1 MATSA
6 SYYLNAP
13 SLGSATAV
21 FSNESL
27 TTLAAD
33 GFYSNGVI
41 VREQVSGVLLPQ
53 QNCPT
58 CATPCGETINA
69 SGGQG
74 IYLLDLDTGSTG
86 GDVGAVI
93 VRFDPFG
100 VPDGIR
106 ATLGANVYNKLTSP
120 VDGLHQSST
129 SGNFTYVGQTSGDC
143 GISGTTYPAL
153 TEFSYNGT
161 AFVATGDTQSIT
173 VNAGDVSLGASAPGS
188 TMMVIPK
195 LTASPS
201 IINFEVVGP
210 CSGTAWQMSV
220 DCPVLL
226 TGFSS
231 SVMAATSV
239 AVCELTE
246 TVTYYNA
253 SLANTPGTVG
263 LYDFVYADA
272 YGSTPLTAGYY
283 LAAGSI
289 TGSNDWFQ
297 VNSSGV
303 VIALGVCAAPPE
315 VSYNCVEGIC
325 TDPGDGTG
333 TYSTLEACE
342 SACSTPV
349 AYTIDNSATGTA
361 LEACGGS
368 TTTTTVYALP
378 GYTTPIVTMI
388 FYDSSALTTPFIG
401 SAGWRKLSIGGTNYA
416 AQVDVNGELTD
427 YITCPAPPEVSYNCV
442 SGTCIDPGD
451 GSGFFNSLEQ
461 CQENCAAPTISLGS
475 AQCRENNCNDNAA
488 CTVIYGVNTSN
499 VPAGSYITVLTGTPS
514 SSATVTISDSDP
526 DNGKITYYEP
536 SGSAT
541 PVYFTLQLRNSGG
554 TIIATSDTSL
564 THQSFWSMLPLC
576 TPILVTYNC
585 VSGTCI
591 DPGDGTGTYSTLE
604 ACEEG
609 CIPITYNCV
618 SGTCIDPG
626 DGTGTYSTLE
636 DCESE
641 CVPITYNCVS
651 GNCVDPGDGTGTY
664 STLEACEE
672 ICGVPASASLAWSF
686 TETNFAAGNMDLYV
700 NGSIVE
706 SRSTSSSGTYTVY
719 EGDTI
724 NVEVTCYQCTVG
736 VNTAAN
742 AYCIGIIADADCA
755 IDGVANIFT
764 AVYTVTSGD
773 LGTTLT
779 LNTFAACDS
788 GCV

>member
-21 FSNESL
+21 FSNDTL

-53 QNCPT
+53 QTCPT

-74 IYLLDLDTGSTG
+74 IYLLDLDTGTTV

-93 VRFDPFG
+93 VRFDPYG

-106 ATLGANVYNKLTSP
+106 ATLGVNVYNKLTSP

-161 AFVATGDTQSIT
+161 TFVATGDTQSIT

-231 SVMAATSV
+231 SVSAVSSIAAC
-239 AVCELTE
+239 ALTE

-342 SACSTPV
+342 AACSAP
-349 AYTIDNSATGTA
+349 
-361 LEACGGS
+361 
-368 TTTTTVYALP
+368 TTVRIDWNVGAQSGGAL
-378 GYTTPIVTMI
+378 VI
-388 FYDSSALTTPFIG
+388 FDSSMTELLNIVS
-401 SAGWRKLSIGGTNYA
+401 SA
-416 AQVDVNGELTD
+416 
-427 YITCPAPPEVSYNCV
+427 
-442 SGTCIDPGD
+442 
-451 GSGFFNSLEQ
+451 
-461 CQENCAAPTISLGS
+461 GS
-475 AQCRENNCNDNAA
+475 AQSG
-488 CTVIYGVNTSN
+488 TIYPLITELPYTIRGQWASGSGNIIKYNVCDMTDGGTIYTSGDIDI
-499 VPAGSYITVLTGTPS
+499 VVDFEDYTPS
-514 SSATVTISDSDP
+514 P
-526 DNGKITYYEP
+526 
-536 SGSAT
+536 T
-541 PVYFTLQLRNSGG
+541 PVYTLVQLRANNV
-554 TIIATSDTSL
+554 
-564 THQSFWSMLPLC
+564 
-576 TPILVTYNC
+576 TPP
-585 VSGTCI
+585 TC
-591 DPGDGTGTYSTLE
+591 
-604 ACEEG
+604 
-609 CIPITYNCV
+609 PI
-618 SGTCIDPG
+618 
-626 DGTGTYSTLE
+626 
-636 DCESE
+636 
-641 CVPITYNCVS
+641 
-651 GNCVDPGDGTGTY
+651 
-664 STLEACEE
+664 
-672 ICGVPASASLAWSF
+672 
-686 TETNFAAGNMDLYV
+686 
-700 NGSIVE
+700 
-706 SRSTSSSGTYTVY
+706 
-719 EGDTI
+719 
-724 NVEVTCYQCTVG
+724 
-736 VNTAAN
+736 
-742 AYCIGIIADADCA
+742 
-755 IDGVANIFT
+755 
-764 AVYTVTSGD
+764 
-773 LGTTLT
+773 
-779 LNTFAACDS
+779 
-788 GCV
+788 

>member
-451 GSGFFNSLEQ
+451 G
-461 CQENCAAPTISLGS
+461 
-475 AQCRENNCNDNAA
+475 
-488 CTVIYGVNTSN
+488 
-499 VPAGSYITVLTGTPS
+499 
-514 SSATVTISDSDP
+514 
-526 DNGKITYYEP
+526 
-536 SGSAT
+536 
-541 PVYFTLQLRNSGG
+541 
-554 TIIATSDTSL
+554 
-564 THQSFWSMLPLC
+564 
-576 TPILVTYNC
+576 
-585 VSGTCI
+585 
-591 DPGDGTGTYSTLE
+591 TGTYSTLE